1 MSRQHDLAA
10 RGAGAETIAG
20 SAAAR
25 EPLAAL
31 VATAEM
37 VAALARYTTTIVP
50 RARAEIARWQQ
61 RAQRIPDAEARG
73 LALSTVGEERLNA
86 EAAAVFALLAP
97 RRARHAT
104 TDLLVAWQLMF
115 DYLDTLTER
124 DVRDPLGTSL
134 RLHRALVESFAHVGP
149 ISDTAGDG
157 GYLADL
163 VATCRRRFWALPSA
177 RAVAGVAAREARRC
191 GAAQSH
197 THAAMLRGELGEL
210 RAWARAD
217 LPDRRPRRVGAGA
230 VGISADR
237 SAPLLEWWETAAA
250 GISSLAVHA
259 LTAAAADPA
268 TTVAGA
274 RRIALA
280 YADVCALSTLLDS
293 LVDVD
298 ADNRSG
304 NFSYVAQYPS
314 AAAAAAGMARIA
326 ARSAADVRGLPRART
341 HGVIVAGLAGFYLS
355 DEGANGSPAARS
367 AAAAVIEQLA
377 PAVHPA
383 LALLRVRRA
392 LSG

>member
-10 RGAGAETIAG
+10 RAAAETV
-20 SAAAR
+20 AAV
-25 EPLAAL
+25 
-31 VATAEM
+31 VATGEM

-61 RAQRIPDAEARG
+61 RAQRIPDAEVRG

-97 RRARHAT
+97 RRTRRAT
-104 TDLLVAWQLMF
+104 IDLLVAWQLMF

-124 DVRDPLGTSL
+124 DVPDPLGTSL
-134 RLHRALVESFAHVGP
+134 RLHRALAESFARLDPVLSAGAARTGAATDAGAP
-149 ISDTAGDG
+149 LAERDGCDAGDG

-163 VATCRRRFWALPSA
+163 VATCRRRFWALPGA
-177 RAVAGVAAREARRC
+177 AGVAEAASREAARC

-197 THAAMLRGELGEL
+197 THAAMLGGELGEL
-210 RAWARAD
+210 RAWARG
-217 LPDRRPRRVGAGA
+217 DRTAAR
-230 VGISADR
+230 
-237 SAPLLEWWETAAA
+237 LEWWETAAA

-259 LTAAAADPA
+259 LLAAAADPA

-314 AAAAAAGMARIA
+314 DAAAAAGMARLA
-326 ARSAADVRGLPRART
+326 ARSAAGVRGLPRART

-355 DEGANGSPAARS
+355 DEGANASPAARS
-367 AAAAVIEQLA
+367 AADAVIEQLT

-383 LALLRVRRA
+383 LALLHVRRA
-392 LSG
+392 LAG